1 MSEEVECA
9 NCRSSVPRTWTK
21 ASNNGGRICLDQD
34 GCNERHREWTI
45 ATLRQRLNDANKALA
60 EEIRRTNDARAEA
73 DALRGSL
80 RSVLDSADEAVR
92 WMTHVGTVTIDR
104 VGNFEGECE
113 CLRSGPDTC
122 DCGSDTIRFAYR
134 RVAKDARQLL
144 KGRHG
149 S

>member
-1 MSEEVECA
+1 MSDDNTEPCNCGQQWCTGFKSKGQTRYIIPQHLSGECPD
-9 NCRSSVPRTWTK
+9 R
-21 ASNNGGRICLDQD
+21 D
-34 GCNERHREWTI
+34 ETI
-45 ATLRQRLNDANKALA
+45 ATLRKRLNDANKALA

-73 DALRGSL
+73 DALRGAL

-113 CLRSGPDTC
+113 CLRNGPDTC
-122 DCGSDTIRFAYR
+122 DCGSDAIRFAYR

-144 KGRHG
+144 KGR
-149 S
+149 SC